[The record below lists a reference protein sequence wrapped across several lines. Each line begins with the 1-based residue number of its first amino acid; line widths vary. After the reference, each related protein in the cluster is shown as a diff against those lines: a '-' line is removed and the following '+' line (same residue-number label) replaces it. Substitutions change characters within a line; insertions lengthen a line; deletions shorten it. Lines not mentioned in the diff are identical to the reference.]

1 MNRSKQP
8 LRIVLAYVATAFIP
22 FAAVGQTTEPPATQP
37 VPPPAMQQVAPPA
50 TQPVA
55 PPATQPATQTATPP
69 ATQSVAP
76 AIVPSAPTQPFEAL
90 AWLRGCWE
98 GKVARREFSEQWQS
112 ARGGMMLGSS
122 QMVVGQRTQDY
133 TYMRLETRP
142 DGLYYV
148 AVPSGKKELAFK
160 LTGVEDDKGV
170 KVFTFTSSAA
180 EFPQRIVYRRNE
192 QGSMFAQVGGK
203 VGGQD
208 KEVTY
213 PMHRVDCV
221 TGAIPRD

>member
-1 MNRSKQP
+1 MNRSRHP
-8 LRIVLAYVATAFIP
+8 LRIVLVCVAAALTP
-22 FAAVGQTTEPPATQP
+22 FAAQGQTTAPAE
-37 VPPPAMQQVAPPA
+37 

-55 PPATQPATQTATPP
+55 PPTTQPAAPP
-69 ATQSVAP
+69 ATQSAAP
-76 AIVPSAPTQPFEAL
+76 AATPASAQSFDAL

-98 GKVARREFSEQWQS
+98 GKVAQREFNEQWQG

-133 TYMRLETRP
+133 TYMRIESRP

-148 AVPSGKKELAFK
+148 AVPSGKKEIAFK
-160 LTGVEDDKGV
+160 LTSAEDDKGV
-170 KVFTFTSSAA
+170 KIFTFSNPQD
-180 EFPQRIVYRRNE
+180 EFPQRIVYRRNQ

-203 VGGQD
+203 VNGKD

-221 TGAIPRD
+221 TGALAPD

>member
-1 MNRSKQP
+1 MNRSRQP
-8 LRIVLAYVATAFIP
+8 LRIVLAYVVAALTP
-22 FAAVGQTTEPPATQP
+22 FAAVGQTTAPPATQP
-37 VPPPAMQQVAPPA
+37 VAPPA
-50 TQPVA
+50 TQPAA

-76 AIVPSAPTQPFEAL
+76 ATVPSAPTQPFEAL

-170 KVFTFTSSAA
+170 KVFTFTSSAD

-192 QGSMFAQVGGK
+192 QGSMFAQVAGK

>member
-8 LRIVLAYVATAFIP
+8 LRIVLAYVAAALTP

-37 VPPPAMQQVAPPA
+37 ATPPA

-76 AIVPSAPTQPFEAL
+76 VTAPSAPTPSLEVL

-98 GKVARREFSEQWQS
+98 GKVARREFNEQWQS

-133 TYMRLETRP
+133 TYMRLETRS

-160 LTGVEDDKGV
+160 LTGIEDDKGV
-170 KVFTFTSSAA
+170 KVFTFTSSAD

-192 QGSMFAQVGGK
+192 QGSMFAQVAGK
-203 VGGQD
+203 IGGQD

>member
-1 MNRSKQP
+1 MNRSRQP
-8 LRIVLAYVATAFIP
+8 LLIILAYVAAALTP
-22 FAAVGQTTEPPATQP
+22 FAAVGQTTAPSATQP
-37 VPPPAMQQVAPPA
+37 VAPSATQPAAPPA
-50 TQPVA
+50 TQPGA
-55 PPATQPATQTATPP
+55 QPATPP

-76 AIVPSAPTQPFEAL
+76 ATAPSAPTQPFEAL

-170 KVFTFTSSAA
+170 KVFTFTSSAD

>member
-1 MNRSKQP
+1 MDMNGSRQP
-8 LRIVLAYVATAFIP
+8 LRYVLACVTAAMIAC
-22 FAAVGQTTEPPATQP
+22 AAEGQTT
-37 VPPPAMQQVAPPA
+37 
-50 TQPVA
+50 A
-55 PPATQPATQTATPP
+55 PPATQPAVPPAAQPTGPP

-76 AIVPSAPTQPFEAL
+76 PAAPSAPLQSFEAL

-112 ARGGMMLGSS
+112 ARGGIMLGSS

-133 TYMRLETRP
+133 TYMRIESRP

-148 AVPSGKKELAFK
+148 AVPAGKKEIAFK
-160 LTGVEDDKGV
+160 LTGAEDDKGV
-170 KVFTFTSSAA
+170 KVFTFSNPQDG
-180 EFPQRIVYRRNE
+180 FPQRIVYRRTE
-192 QGSMFAQVGGK
+192 GALMFAQVGGK
-203 VGGQD
+203 VDGKD

-221 TGAIPRD
+221 TGATPRD

>member
-8 LRIVLAYVATAFIP
+8 LRIVLAYAAAALIP
-22 FAAVGQTTEPPATQP
+22 FAADGQTTPPATQP
-37 VPPPAMQQVAPPA
+37 VPPAA
-50 TQPVA
+50 TR
-55 PPATQPATQTATPP
+55 PATQTATPP
-69 ATQSVAP
+69 ATQNVAP
-76 AIVPSAPTQPFEAL
+76 ARAPSPQSLEAL

-98 GKVARREFSEQWQS
+98 GKVARREFNEQWQS

-133 TYMRLETRP
+133 TYMRIESRP

-148 AVPSGKKELAFK
+148 AVPSGTKELAFK
-160 LTGVEDDKGV
+160 FAGVEDDKGV
-170 KVFTFTSSAA
+170 KVFTFSNPQD
-180 EFPQRIVYRRNE
+180 EFPQRIVYRRTE
-192 QGSMFAQVGGK
+192 GGLMFAQVGGK
-203 VGGQD
+203 VDGKD

>member
-1 MNRSKQP
+1 MRMNGSRQP
-8 LRIVLAYVATAFIP
+8 LWVIVAYVAAALVP
-22 FAAVGQTTEPPATQP
+22 FAAAGQTT
-37 VPPPAMQQVAPPA
+37 APPA

-55 PPATQPATQTATPP
+55 PPATQPSTQTGAPA
-69 ATQSVAP
+69 ATQSGAP
-76 AIVPSAPTQPFEAL
+76 ATVPAASPQSLEAL

-112 ARGGMMLGSS
+112 ARGGMMIGSS

-133 TYMRLETRP
+133 TYMRIESRP

-160 LTGVEDDKGV
+160 FAGVEDDKGV
-170 KVFTFTSSAA
+170 KVFTFSNSQD

-192 QGSMFAQVGGK
+192 QSSMFAQVGGK
-203 VGGQD
+203 VDGKD

>member
-1 MNRSKQP
+1 MPTAP
-8 LRIVLAYVATAFIP
+8 L
-22 FAAVGQTTEPPATQP
+22 
-37 VPPPAMQQVAPPA
+37 
-50 TQPVA
+50 
-55 PPATQPATQTATPP
+55 
-69 ATQSVAP
+69 
-76 AIVPSAPTQPFEAL
+76 PSFEAL
-90 AWLRGCWE
+90 RWLRGCWE

-133 TYMRLETRP
+133 TYMRIESRP

-148 AVPSGKKELAFK
+148 AIPSGKKEIAFK

-170 KVFTFTSSAA
+170 KVFTFSSPQD
-180 EFPQRIVYRRNE
+180 EFPQRIVYRHNE
-192 QGSMFAQVGGK
+192 QGSLLFAQVAGK
-203 VGGQD
+203 LDGKD

-221 TGAIPRD
+221 TGALPHD